1 MASPAVNLSRDSR
14 PRPTPAQSKSA
25 QEREKEFS
33 EAVERVYRKYGSNLA
48 AFLRDVLKEK
58 ELVKKA

>member
-1 MASPAVNLSRDSR
+1 MSSPAVNLRRDQ
-14 PRPTPAQSKSA
+14 PQPKSA
-25 QEREKEFS
+25 QEREREFS